1 METFEAPGPIRAVVD
16 VAYGDIIVRASA
28 RPTATVDV
36 APARSGRKA
45 DEEAASGTTVRFAD
59 GRLEV
64 SSAKQRVFGVL
75 GRLGSVVV
83 TVDLPLGSDL
93 EASLAYG
100 DIMTSGPLAR
110 VVAKTRAGSIRVED
124 GASVDL
130 KSSAGDVEAGR
141 VRLDGRLVASTGIVR
156 VEDVSGTVQIKC
168 GTGEVSLGRVA
179 GAVQVT
185 CPYGS
190 VRVREAVSGS
200 LNLTSTYSDLVVGIA
215 EGTAA
220 RLDVS
225 TSYGRI
231 RNELTRSDTAPEAAE
246 RLELTARSSY
256 GSVTIRRA

>member
-1 METFEAPGPIRAVVD
+1 MDEFETEGPVRAVLD
-16 VAYGDIIVRASA
+16 VAYADVIVRSSA
-28 RPTATVDV
+28 TSTARVDV

-45 DEEAASGTTVRFAD
+45 DEEAAAGTAVRFAD

-64 SSAKQRVFGVL
+64 STPKQRVLGVL

-83 TVDLPLGSDL
+83 TVDLPSGSDL

-100 DIMTSGPLAR
+100 DVITSGPLGR
-110 VVAKTRAGSIRVED
+110 VIAKTRAGTVRVED

-141 VRLDGRLVASTGIVR
+141 VRVDGTLAASAGMVR
-156 VEDVSGTVQIKC
+156 VEDLTGAVQIKC
-168 GTGEVSLGRVA
+168 GTGGVSLGRVA
-179 GAVQVT
+179 GSAHVT

-190 VRVREAVSGS
+190 IRVREAVSGS
-200 LNLTSTYSDLVVGIA
+200 LNLTSTYSDLIVGLA

-225 TSYGRI
+225 TNYGRI
-231 RNELTRSDTAPEAAE
+231 RNELTRSDTPPQATE
-246 RLELTARSSY
+246 RLEVTARSNY

>member
-1 METFEAPGPIRAVVD
+1 MDEFTTPEPVRAVLE
-16 VAYGDIIVRASA
+16 VAYGDVIVRGSV
-28 RPTATVDV
+28 RPTTAVDV
-36 APARSGRKA
+36 APARAGRKA
-45 DEEAASGTTVRFAD
+45 DEEAAAGTAVSFAD
-59 GRLEV
+59 GRLRI
-64 SSAKQRVFGVL
+64 SAPKQRVLGVL

-83 TVDLPLGSDL
+83 TVDLPAGSDL
-93 EASLAYG
+93 EAVLAYG
-100 DIMTSGPLAR
+100 DIITSGQLGR
-110 VVAKTRAGSIRVED
+110 VVAKTRAGTVRIED
-124 GASVDL
+124 GASLDL

-141 VRLDGRLVASTGIVR
+141 VRVDGTLAASTGAVR
-156 VEDVSGTVQIKC
+156 VEDLAGTVQIKC

-179 GAVQVT
+179 GAAQVT

-200 LNLTSTYSDLVVGIA
+200 LNLTSTYSDLIVGIA

-231 RNELTRSDTAPEAAE
+231 RNELTRSDTPPEAIQ
-246 RLELTARSSY
+246 RLEVTARSSY

>member
-1 METFEAPGPIRAVVD
+1 MNEFETPEPIRAVVD
-16 VAYGDIIVRASA
+16 VAYGDVVVRGSA
-28 RPTATVDV
+28 RLITTVQV
-36 APARSGRKA
+36 SPMRSGRKA
-45 DEEAASGTTVRFAD
+45 DQEAAAGTTVSFAD
-59 GRLEV
+59 GRLQI
-64 SSAKQRVFGVL
+64 SAQKQHGLGVL

-83 TVDLPLGSDL
+83 TVDLPAGSDL
-93 EASLAYG
+93 EAVLAYG
-100 DIMTSGPLAR
+100 DVIASGQLGR
-110 VVAKTRAGSIRVED
+110 VVAKTRAGTVRVED

-130 KSSAGDVEAGR
+130 KSWAGDVEAGR
-141 VRLDGRLVASTGIVR
+141 VRVDGTLAASAGAVR
-156 VEDVSGTVQIKC
+156 VEDVTGTVQIKC

-179 GAVQVT
+179 GTAQVT

-200 LNLTSTYSDLVVGIA
+200 LKLTSTYSDLIVGIA

-231 RNELTRSDTAPEAAE
+231 RNELTRSETPPEAIQ